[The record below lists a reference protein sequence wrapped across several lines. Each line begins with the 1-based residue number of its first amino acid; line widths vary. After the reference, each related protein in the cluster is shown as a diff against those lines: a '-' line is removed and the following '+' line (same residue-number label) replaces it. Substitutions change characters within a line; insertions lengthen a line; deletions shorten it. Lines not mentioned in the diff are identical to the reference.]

1 MELFRKMTG
10 IGSIVIGVGLLV
22 LLHFVNVSDKFSSIM
37 LMSLF
42 IGWIFPY
49 IALVLSGIGI
59 LIHSNYWITLVFNI
73 VNILVL
79 ILMLFLVIKVYDNK
93 LLVVLIE
100 YIVMLVVSIVSII
113 YMIFNRGLSNNM
125 ISEIPSLIGNLS
137 NLVELYE
144 K

>member
-1 MELFRKMTG
+1 MTG

-113 YMIFNRGLSNNM
+113 YMIINKDDIIQVNYKRKYLD
-125 ISEIPSLIGNLS
+125 
-137 NLVELYE
+137 
-144 K
+144 

>member
-113 YMIFNRGLSNNM
+113 YMIINKDDIIQVNYKRKYLD
-125 ISEIPSLIGNLS
+125 
-137 NLVELYE
+137 
-144 K
+144 